1 MRGDE
6 EMANIASKNR
16 KAKAKRMLIAR
27 IAARLRD
34 KSILFYF
41 DLIEMVKV
49 TYRPP
54 CTTGVKLEG

>member
-1 MRGDE
+1 
-6 EMANIASKNR
+6 MANIASKNR

-41 DLIEMVKV
+41 DLIEMVKA

-54 CTTGVKLEG
+54 CTTGIKLEG